1 MPPGKCLLVLH
12 HKMASDARVSQGG
25 PLSLNDVRIRQWD
38 QKDLTLLRPGD
49 PVEDILKSIKNERKD
64 GYTER
69 AMRDQRPEDS
79 SQECESKLR
88 WIHIPGND
96 MGLCEVGDKQ
106 RLLSILERTEYDAK
120 NNSK

>member
-1 MPPGKCLLVLH
+1 VLPSKFPGDH
-12 HKMASDARVSQGG
+12 YTMASDANISQGG
-25 PLSLNDVRIRQWD
+25 PLSLNDIRIRQWD

-49 PVEDILKSIKNERKD
+49 PVGDILKSIKNERKD
-64 GYTER
+64 GYTEK

-79 SQECESKLR
+79 TEEGKSKLR

-106 RLLSILERTEYDAK
+106 RLLCILERTEYDAK